1 MLVGDVA
8 SPFIPVGIV
17 GHGVAAVVG
26 EGRILRIVDNI
37 GEGGRIVKTKAGG
50 VVEYVKDGI
59 ARFAKWFDDLG
70 GFKRC
75 IVKGTEHWSDNA
87 LDGLESIARAG
98 GEGPEGKAVAEKFV
112 ATLTEEYGDG
122 YVQKIAKGVNEL
134 QEREITGAGKVP
146 TKIVEAKNS
155 LTNLKGIA
163 FEVEVATDS
172 KYVDDVAEVRRDI
185 YPIGDRKTDI
195 DILLKNDDIIEAKN
209 FDWSA
214 IDRKKFNDHKSTLG
228 GQIRKF
234 KNYQSNTLNNPDA
247 EIKVVFKNEDSYW
260 YPEMKAFLED
270 DKGVLVEVL

>member
-75 IVKGTEHWSDNA
+75 IVEGTEHWSDDA
-87 LDGLESIARAG
+87 LAGLESIARAG

-112 ATLTEEYGDG
+112 EVVKDKVSDEYAE
-122 YVQKIAKGVNEL
+122 KIAKNVKEL
-134 QEREITGAGKVP
+134 QDGGITG
-146 TKIVEAKNS
+146 TDELVEEIASASKNE
-155 LTNLKGIA
+155 NWNQLKGA
-163 FEVEVATDS
+163 VFEAEVAVDSRYIDDVVEV
-172 KYVDDVAEVRRDI
+172 
-185 YPIGDRKTDI
+185 RKKIPNGEI
-195 DILLKNDDIIEAKN
+195 DILLKNDDIVEAKN
-209 FDWSA
+209 LDWSKMN
-214 IDRKKFNDHKSTLG
+214 RVKFNDHKTKLY
-228 GQIRKF
+228 GQIRKY
-234 KNYQSNTLNNPDA
+234 KDYQINTLNNPDA

-270 DKGVLVEVL
+270 DKGVLVGVL